1 MALGCDTAT
10 NVTAAR
16 LTTLKNNKMT
26 FVGRYLNRVEG
37 YQDGLTNAEVTRISD
52 GGLYIVSL
60 WQISKTLSHFTN
72 ANGVEDAETAVG
84 LAEDLGQTNG
94 TPIYFA
100 IDFDATSK
108 QITDYVVPYFQG
120 IKSVLDSTSKNPN
133 KYKMG
138 VYGSRAVCAYIRGTY
153 SATTRYTFIVDNS
166 WSGTFSEWNLR
177 QYNFN
182 TDLGSGTGMIK
193 VDYVESSSH
202 GGGGWKKA

>member
-16 LTTLKNNKMT
+16 LTTLKNNSFI

-37 YQDGLTNAEVTRISD
+37 YQDGLTSAEVTRISD

-60 WQISKTLSHFTN
+60 YQISKSLDHFTN
-72 ANGVEDAETAVG
+72 ANGVADAETAVG
-84 LAEDLGQTNG
+84 LASDMGQTSS

-100 IDFDATSK
+100 IDRDMTSSE
-108 QITDYVVPYFQG
+108 ITNNVVPYFQG
-120 IKSVLDSTSKNPN
+120 IKSVLDSSTKNP
-133 KYKMG
+133 KGYKMG
-138 VYGSRAVCAYIRGTY
+138 VYGSRAVCSYIRGTY

-166 WSGTFSEWNLR
+166 WLGTFDDWNLR

-182 TDLGSGTGMIK
+182 PELGSSTGKIN
-193 VDYVESSSH
+193 VDYVESSSND
-202 GGGGWKKA
+202 GGGWKK